1 MKLRVNLYQV
11 VLQPRLEKMPLKQVA
26 WLVGA
31 VLVLL
36 TVGGLWNY
44 QQLLQQR
51 QQADLVGKQVQNK
64 LKELEVYQTSLSGR
78 QPSLMLQQQAQQLQQ
93 SIGQKQQLL
102 SYLKQEISKT
112 PPQYSQVL
120 SHLAA
125 IDLPGIWLTSFQLGQ
140 QQQFSGVVKDSQ
152 LLPQWLQA
160 LGKNALLQGQSF
172 DGVKLQPLT
181 QAPYLSF
188 DVSARP
194 ALLAEETLLQAPV
207 ISPTTAPATTQSTQA
222 TPTTPASGG
231 QP

>member
-1 MKLRVNLYQV
+1 MKLRVNLYQAA
-11 VLQPRLEKMPLKQVA
+11 LQPRLEKMPLPQVV

-36 TVGGLWNY
+36 TLAGLWNY

-51 QQADLVGKQVQNK
+51 QQAELVGKQVQSK
-64 LKELEVYQTSLSGR
+64 LKELEIYQQSLAGR
-78 QPSLMLQQQAQQLQQ
+78 QPSALLQQQANTLQQ

-102 SYLKQEISKT
+102 SYLKQEISQT

-125 IDLPGIWLTSFQLGQ
+125 IDLPGIWLTSFQLGL

-172 DGVKLQPLT
+172 DGVKLQPLA

-194 ALLAEETLLQAPV
+194 VIVAEETLLQIPA
-207 ISPTTAPATTQSTQA
+207 SAPAA
-222 TPTTPASGG
+222 VTPASGG

>member
-1 MKLRVNLYQV
+1 MKLRINLYQPA
-11 VLQPRLEKMPLKQVA
+11 LQPRLEKMPLNQVV
-26 WLVGA
+26 WLVGL

-36 TVGGLWNY
+36 TLGGLWNY

-51 QQADLVGKQVQNK
+51 QQADLVGQQVQSK
-64 LKELEVYQTSLSGR
+64 LKELEVYQLSLAGR
-78 QPSLMLQQQAQQLQQ
+78 QPSAALQQQAQNLQQ
-93 SIGQKQQLL
+93 SISQKQQLL

-140 QQQFSGVVKDSQ
+140 QQQFRGVVKDSQ

-160 LGKNALLQGQSF
+160 LGKNTLLQGQSF
-172 DGVKLQPLT
+172 DGVKLQPLA
-181 QAPYLSF
+181 QAPFLSF

-194 ALLAEETLLQAPV
+194 AILAEEPLLQVPA
-207 ISPTTAPATTQSTQA
+207 TAPSAAAVQ
-222 TPTTPASGG
+222 TPVTPASGG

>member
-1 MKLRVNLYQV
+1 MKLRVNLYQT
-11 VLQPRLEKMPLKQVA
+11 VLQPRLEKMPLSQAV
-26 WLVGA
+26 WLVVV

-36 TVGGLWNY
+36 SIGGLWNY

-51 QQADLVGKQVQNK
+51 QQADLVGKQVQSK
-64 LKELEVYQTSLSGR
+64 LKELEVYQQSLAGR
-78 QPSLMLQQQAQQLQQ
+78 QPSQLLQQQAQQLQH

-102 SYLKQEISKT
+102 SYLTQEISKA
-112 PPQYSQVL
+112 PPHYSHVL

-140 QQQFSGVVKDSQ
+140 QQQFSGVVKNSQ

-160 LGKNALLQGQSF
+160 LGKNALMQGQSF
-172 DGVKLQPLT
+172 DGVKLQPLA
-181 QAPYLSF
+181 QVPYLSF

-194 ALLAEETLLQAPV
+194 AVQAEESLLQAPV
-207 ISPTTAPATTQSTQA
+207 AAPVPAVTAAQPTATVAPE
-222 TPTTPASGG
+222 SGG

>member
-1 MKLRVNLYQV
+1 MKLRVNLYQT
-11 VLQPRLEKMPLKQVA
+11 VLQPRLEKMPLTQVV

-31 VLVLL
+31 VLVVL
-36 TVGGLWNY
+36 TLGVLWNY

-51 QQADLVGKQVQNK
+51 QQAELVGQQVQSK
-64 LKELEVYQTSLSGR
+64 LKELEIYQQSLAGR
-78 QPSLMLQQQAQQLQQ
+78 QPSALLQQQAKTLQQ
-93 SIGQKQQLL
+93 SISQKQQLL
-102 SYLKQEISKT
+102 SYLKQEISQT

-125 IDLPGIWLTSFQLGQ
+125 IDLPGIWLTHFVLGQ

-172 DGVKLQPLT
+172 DGVKLQPLV

-194 ALLAEETLLQAPV
+194 VIVAEDTLLQAPV
-207 ISPTTAPATTQSTQA
+207 SAPAAAQPA
-222 TPTTPASGG
+222 AAVTPASGG

>member
-1 MKLRVNLYQV
+1 MKLRVNLYQT
-11 VLQPRLEKMPLKQVA
+11 VLQPRLEKMPLNQVV

-36 TVGGLWNY
+36 TLGGLWNY

-64 LKELEVYQTSLSGR
+64 LKELEVYQLSLAGR
-78 QPSLMLQQQAQQLQQ
+78 QPSAALQQQAQQLQQ
-93 SIGQKQQLL
+93 SIAQKQQLL
-102 SYLKQEISKT
+102 TYLRQEINKT

-140 QQQFSGVVKDSQ
+140 QQQFNGVVKNSQ
-152 LLPQWLQA
+152 LLPRWLQA

-172 DGVKLQPLT
+172 DGVKLQPLAP
-181 QAPYLSF
+181 APYLSF
-188 DVSARP
+188 EVSARP
-194 ALLAEETLLQAPV
+194 ALLVEDALLQASLTLP
-207 ISPTTAPATTQSTQA
+207 PAVTEQ
-222 TPTTPASGG
+222 TPATPASGG

>member
-1 MKLRVNLYQV
+1 MKLRVNLYQP
-11 VLQPRLEKMPLKQVA
+11 VLQPRLEKMPLIQVV

-36 TVGGLWNY
+36 TLGGLWNY

-51 QQADLVGKQVQNK
+51 QQTALVGKQVQSK
-64 LKELEVYQTSLSGR
+64 LKELEVYQQSLTGR
-78 QPSLMLQQQAQQLQQ
+78 QPSVNLQQQAQQLQQ
-93 SIGQKQQLL
+93 SIDQKQQLL

-140 QQQFSGVVKDSQ
+140 QQQFSGVVKYSH

-160 LGKNALLQGQSF
+160 LGKNAWLQGQSF
-172 DGVKLQPLT
+172 DGVKLQPLA
-181 QAPYLSF
+181 QPPYLSF
-188 DVSARP
+188 NVSARP

-207 ISPTTAPATTQSTQA
+207 TSPITPTTQA
-222 TPTTPASGG
+222 TPTTPATPASGG

>member
-1 MKLRVNLYQV
+1 MKLRVNLYQA
-11 VLQPRLEKMPLKQVA
+11 VLQPRLEKMTLNQSA
-26 WLVGA
+26 WLVG
-31 VLVLL
+31 LVLL
-36 TVGGLWNY
+36 LLTAGGLWNY

-51 QQADLVGKQVQNK
+51 QQADLVSKQQQSK
-64 LKELEVYQTSLSGR
+64 LKELEIYQQSLAGR
-78 QPSLMLQQQAQQLQQ
+78 QPSATLQQQAQNLQQ
-93 SIGQKQQLL
+93 SIVQKQQLL

-112 PPQYSQVL
+112 PPQYSQVF

-160 LGKNALLQGQSF
+160 LGKNALMQGQRF
-172 DGVKLQPLT
+172 DGVKLQPLA

-194 ALLAEETLLQAPV
+194 EIPAEESLLQAPL
-207 ISPTTAPATTQSTQA
+207 TLPASAAQA
-222 TPTTPASGG
+222 AAAGTPASGG